1 MNLHYHPHAL
11 HNLHFEQSLS
21 LLKTQNKD
29 DEHGLAMT
37 PANGINTK
45 SSYEFDNSLMSIN
58 KISLSHMY
66 KFKQSSFSEY
76 EEMTNSY
83 SIVNLGFGGQLNNKF
98 NYFFMITN
106 LLNEKYTPH
115 TSRLRGVGENG
126 VPNPG
131 RSFGLN
137 LNYEF

>member
-1 MNLHYHPHAL
+1 
-11 HNLHFEQSLS
+11 
-21 LLKTQNKD
+21 
-29 DEHGLAMT
+29 
-37 PANGINTK
+37 
-45 SSYEFDNSLMSIN
+45 MSIN